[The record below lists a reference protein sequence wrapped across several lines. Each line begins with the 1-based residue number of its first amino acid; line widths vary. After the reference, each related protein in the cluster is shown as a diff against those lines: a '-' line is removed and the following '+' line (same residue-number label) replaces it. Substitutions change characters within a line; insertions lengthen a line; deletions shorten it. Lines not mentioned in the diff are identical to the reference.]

1 MRSSRKGLLILLLS
15 LPCLALA
22 AAAVYM
28 VGMETLEENPRTFL
42 ESFSWAAETLSTTGY
57 GADTRWRSPWMVAFV
72 VLVQFIGVFLVFL
85 IFPIVL
91 IPFLEERF
99 ETRLPQELSHALSD
113 HLVVFG
119 FGPAVSTLVEQA
131 DTHGL
136 PTVVIE
142 EDESVARRLVERGQ
156 KVIHGR
162 LDDGVLDGVHLES
175 ARALV
180 VNSTDEGNAAVILA
194 ARQMGFV
201 GKVFTVAEEPFHRRP
216 LHLAGADA
224 VFTPRHMLGAA
235 LAARASDRISGGI
248 SGVQQIGSL
257 QVYQLRVAQDSSLA
271 GRTVGQEKIGERTGA
286 VLIGQWVG
294 GTLDPSPTADTVI
307 EPGSILVVAG
317 TDESIA
323 RLTELTTGTVALT
336 REGPFLVGGYGE
348 VGQKVAQLLRDVGE
362 DVVVVSLEEAEGV
375 DVVGDILDP
384 TVYDALNA
392 SDAQAVI
399 LALNSDAATLFAT
412 VIVKDA
418 VPNVPVIARVNQ
430 VENVQRMHLAGA
442 DFALSISQVSGQ
454 ILARRIL
461 GEESVGVDAQLRVF
475 KTRADGLGGR
485 HPAELGIRER
495 TGCSVVAVERQGGDP
510 VVEMGPDFRFE
521 VGDTVYLAGSTGSQR
536 VFKQMFG

>member
-28 VGMETLEENPRTFL
+28 VGMATLEGEQRTFL
-42 ESFSWAAETLSTTGY
+42 ESVSWAAETLSTTGY
-57 GADTRWRSPWMVAFV
+57 GADTRWQSPWMVAFV
-72 VLVQFIGVFLVFL
+72 VVMQFVGVFLVFL

-99 ETRLPQELSHALSD
+99 ETRLPHELSRPLSD
-113 HLVVFG
+113 HLVIFG
-119 FGPAVSTLVEQA
+119 YGPAVSTLVEQA
-131 DTHGL
+131 QAHHL

-142 EDESVARRLVERGQ
+142 ENETVARRLVERDQ
-156 KVIHGR
+156 QVIHGQ
-162 LDDGVLDGVHLES
+162 LDDGVLGGAHLKT

-194 ARQMGFV
+194 ARQAGFD

-235 LAARASDRISGGI
+235 LAARASGRISGGI

-257 QVYQLRVAQDSSLA
+257 RVHQLRVAQDSSLA
-271 GRTVGQEKIGERTGA
+271 GRTVGQEMIGERTGV

-294 GTLDPSPTADTVI
+294 GTLDPSPTADTTI
-307 EPGSILVVAG
+307 EPGAILVVAG
-317 TDESIA
+317 TDASID
-323 RLTELTTGTVALT
+323 RLTELATGTVPLT

-362 DVVVVSLEEAEGV
+362 DVVVVSLEEREGV

-384 TVYDALNA
+384 TVYDRLGA
-392 SDAQAVI
+392 DRAQAVI

-418 VPNVPVIARVNQ
+418 VPHVPVIARVNQ
-430 VENVQRMHLAGA
+430 AENVQRMHLAGA

-475 KTRADGLGGR
+475 KTQADGLADR

-495 TGCSVVAVERQGGDP
+495 TGCSVIAVEREGGEP
-510 VVEMGPDFRFE
+510 IVELGPDFRFE
-521 VGDTVYLAGSTGSQR
+521 RGDTVYAAGPAESQR